1 MEISPDNFIYWQ
13 WHGVKL
19 NATIAVTWL
28 NIVLLVLGAHLVTR
42 KLRRDGRLSRGQNM
56 LEVLVA
62 GMEEHIGDMGLKPPR
77 DFLPF
82 LGTLFI
88 FVLCANILAVI
99 PGYRAPT
106 GSLSTTTALAI
117 CVFIAVPLWG
127 ISRRGLGGYLRMYVK
142 PSVFMLPFN
151 VLGEL
156 SRTLALAVRLF
167 GNIMSGAMIGGIL
180 LSVAPLIFPV
190 VMQLLGLITGVI
202 QAYIFALLA
211 AVYIAAA
218 VQLEQERER
227 GGG

>member
-1 MEISPDNFIYWQ
+1 MEISPDSFIYWQ

-28 NIVLLVLGAHLVTR
+28 NMVLLVLGAHLVTR
-42 KLRRDGRLSRGQNM
+42 QLRRDGRLGRGRNL

-62 GMEEHIGDMGLKPPR
+62 GMEQHIGDMGLKPPR

-88 FVLCANILAVI
+88 FVLCANLLSVI

-117 CVFIAVPLWG
+117 CVFVAVPLWG

-167 GNIMSGAMIGGIL
+167 GNIMSGAMIAGIL

-218 VQLEQERER
+218 VQLEQERETV
-227 GGG
+227 GG

>member
-1 MEISPDNFIYWQ
+1 MEISPDSFIYWQ
-13 WHGVKL
+13 WHSVKL

-28 NIVLLVLGAHLVTR
+28 NMVLLVLGAHLVTR
-42 KLRRDGRLSRGQNM
+42 QLRRDGRLSRGQNL

-62 GMEEHIGDMGLKPPR
+62 GMEQHIGDMGLKPPR

-88 FVLCANILAVI
+88 FVLCANILSVI

-117 CVFIAVPLWG
+117 CVFVAVPLWG

-167 GNIMSGAMIGGIL
+167 GNIMSGAMIAGIL

-190 VMQLLGLITGVI
+190 VMQLLGLITGII

-218 VQLEQERER
+218 VQLEQERETA
-227 GGG
+227 GG

>member
-1 MEISPDNFIYWQ
+1 MEISPDSFIYWQ
-13 WHGVKL
+13 WHSVKL

-28 NIVLLVLGAHLVTR
+28 NMVLLVLGAHLVTR
-42 KLRRDGRLSRGQNM
+42 QLRRDGRLSRGQNL

-62 GMEEHIGDMGLKPPR
+62 GMEQHIGDMGLKPPR

-88 FVLCANILAVI
+88 FVLCANILSVI

-117 CVFIAVPLWG
+117 CVFVAVPLWG

-167 GNIMSGAMIGGIL
+167 GNIMSGAMIAGIL

-190 VMQLLGLITGVI
+190 VMQLLGLITGII

-218 VQLEQERER
+218 VQLEQERETV
-227 GGG
+227 GG